1 MIYLAGAGA
10 GLSDAQEGGAMKSMS
25 DTCARPPFASVSL
38 CRCLLESSR
47 LCDLTLILVI
57 SNPPM
62 ALHLPMENDADS
74 DFPPLPPIIFA
85 AGRGHLEMV
94 RLLLEARADKNTRDP
109 DDGRTAL
116 MAAAARGHLRV
127 VNFLLQVGADKEAA
141 TPDGDTALT
150 YAAESGHLN
159 VVYMLLEAGADIDA
173 AADGHTPLIL
183 AACGHLEIARLLR
196 SV

>member
-1 MIYLAGAGA
+1 M
-10 GLSDAQEGGAMKSMS
+10 Q
-25 DTCARPPFASVSL
+25 TVTF
-38 CRCLLESSR
+38 
-47 LCDLTLILVI
+47 
-57 SNPPM
+57 
-62 ALHLPMENDADS
+62 LH
-74 DFPPLPPIIFA
+74 FHIIFA
-85 AGRGHLEMV
+85 PGRGHLEMV

-159 VVYMLLEAGADIDA
+159 VVYMLLEADIHDWFWVVNVPA
-173 AADGHTPLIL
+173 ALKPSRIQTLLFSWGTTLQTTSKTT
-183 AACGHLEIARLLR
+183 LERPP
-196 SV
+196 